1 MLRVSIPTCQ
11 KMEVNGDTFTAYK
24 VDVFQSGRSHSLY
37 KRYSEF
43 EELHKQLKKVVDTP
57 EFPPK
62 KVLKFSHKVVEQ
74 RRVALE
80 LYLQGILESETIP
93 RSFFKFLEV
102 HLPRSGSFDSLDVG
116 MTEPTVTH
124 IPVVGFSKDAFLQE
138 NYRSILPDIVVQGV
152 REGLYSNDTY
162 DIQGLVQ

>member
-1 MLRVSIPTCQ
+1 MVTLS
-11 KMEVNGDTFTAYK
+11 
-24 VDVFQSGRSHSLY
+24 
-37 KRYSEF
+37 RYSEF

-80 LYLQGILESETIP
+80 LYLQGILES
-93 RSFFKFLEV
+93 
-102 HLPRSGSFDSLDVG
+102 
-116 MTEPTVTH
+116 
-124 IPVVGFSKDAFLQE
+124 
-138 NYRSILPDIVVQGV
+138 ILPDIVVQGV
-152 REGLYSNDTY
+152 HEGLYSNDTY

>member
-1 MLRVSIPTCQ
+1 MKRTTGTLQPHNAR
-11 KMEVNGDTFTAYK
+11 AY
-24 VDVFQSGRSHSLY
+24 SSR
-37 KRYSEF
+37 RYSEF

-102 HLPRSGSFDSLDVG
+102 HLPRSGS
-116 MTEPTVTH
+116 
-124 IPVVGFSKDAFLQE
+124 
-138 NYRSILPDIVVQGV
+138 ILPDIVVQGV